1 MDLGR
6 VKQRQGEGLV
16 ASVKRYRDQALL
28 CIDTLPEPQLV
39 YGCIRNV
46 EDGSQI
52 YLSMSNINTFS
63 DLLKRASDITE
74 AMKRNGRR
82 YKEVSPLEVCAADG
96 RGRRSSYSK
105 GVKKSSPPP
114 PLPLS
119 KAQAMVVVNGWFE
132 DGTLNPRTD
141 REPPTSEDLRDP
153 RYCMVHRNK
162 GHGLTDCYVVRTMFH
177 RQVKEGKIL
186 LNGEQNQEGVK
197 STPFPQHDVGMIGIE
212 GEVMLTEIVDEAEE
226 MVTMEEPL
234 DEDTLTRGL
243 LKSRGCR
250 IMFNQLGLESH
261 IQKEVARALIGVIQ
275 KHEKGFRGINAQL
288 TRLAKAHAN
297 ALVFRDPDSFN
308 GEFYHNK
315 LLYREAVV
323 EGMKVRR
330 ALVDAGSG
338 INIIP
343 THIFLEM
350 GGSADQIRPTQVGLN
365 AFNGVG
371 VKSRGCVNAVLE
383 VGPIKT
389 NNKFHVV
396 DGSSSYHI
404 LLGRPW
410 IHLHRCV
417 PSSWHQCIKSS
428 WRGKDIS
435 ISATVTPFDA
445 GEAHLVDASFY
456 EELAL
461 PGINKIRPVQ
471 ECTIG
476 TPRQKAVRKDTLREE
491 APKENTKK

>member
-1 MDLGR
+1 MDNQTKLQALITEMMARDQTRYRTPSPPPFTNQENMEEDENTPVTRRELAHILKGKEEAKLKIKEFSKSLTRRAFTWYCKLKASSINTWEQLVTEFCNKFLEEEPSMHIMDLGR

-16 ASVKRYRDQALL
+16 AFVKRYRDQALL
-28 CIDTLPEPQLV
+28 YIDTLPEPQLV

-63 DLLKRASDITE
+63 ELLKRASDITE

-82 YKEVSPLEVCAADG
+82 YKEVSPLEVCAVDG

-132 DGTLNPRTD
+132 DGTLNPKTD

-162 GHGLTDCYVVRTMFH
+162 GHGLTDFYVVRTMFH

-197 STPFPQHDVGMIGIE
+197 STHFSQHDVGMIGIE

-226 MVTMEEPL
+226 MVTMEESL

-250 IMFNQLGLESH
+250 IMFNQLGLEPH

-275 KHEKGFRGINAQL
+275 KHEKGFGGINAQL
-288 TRLAKAHAN
+288 TRLAKAHAT

-308 GEFYHNK
+308 GELVAASCQK
-315 LLYREAVV
+315 LPESVTEKNFCRGVRTSSSKGFSV
-323 EGMKVRR
+323 EGLRIVIRR
-330 ALVDAGSG
+330 YV
-338 INIIP
+338 
-343 THIFLEM
+343 
-350 GGSADQIRPTQVGLN
+350 
-365 AFNGVG
+365 
-371 VKSRGCVNAVLE
+371 
-383 VGPIKT
+383 
-389 NNKFHVV
+389 
-396 DGSSSYHI
+396 
-404 LLGRPW
+404 
-410 IHLHRCV
+410 
-417 PSSWHQCIKSS
+417 
-428 WRGKDIS
+428 
-435 ISATVTPFDA
+435 
-445 GEAHLVDASFY
+445 
-456 EELAL
+456 
-461 PGINKIRPVQ
+461 
-471 ECTIG
+471 
-476 TPRQKAVRKDTLREE
+476 
-491 APKENTKK
+491 